1 MESDPNI
8 TGAIFFGVFRGKISE
23 GISLKDDYCRCVV
36 TVGIPFGSMTDPRVI
51 LKKEHLNN
59 MESAAGT
66 YRPMGQMPAGKK
78 WYQRDALQ
86 AVNQALGRVVRHQ
99 DDYGILVLADSR
111 YG

>member
-1 MESDPNI
+1 MIGIMKQIRTIHGKEVFAETQDKSFESTMKKYKNEIKSMESDPNT

-59 MESAAGT
+59 ME
-66 YRPMGQMPAGKK
+66 
-78 WYQRDALQ
+78 
-86 AVNQALGRVVRHQ
+86 
-99 DDYGILVLADSR
+99 
-111 YG
+111 